1 MKAINLCLS
10 CLLALSLW
18 SLSACRDVTTQ
29 VNPSGLTATNFYKNG
44 ADADVAINAC
54 YDAFQ
59 NPERYVLWGDG
70 RADLLAPTDRSAIS
84 ELQLTTGNL
93 NASNGYIGWENMYEA
108 IKRTNSVLK
117 NVPGI
122 TNAGFASRRERVLG
136 EAYFLR
142 AMAYFYLV
150 RTFDNVPLI
159 LEPYESLTQDFFPK
173 QATPEQVYAQV
184 ELDLKAA
191 ETRLTD
197 RPFSSA
203 VELKG
208 KASLGAVRSALTDL
222 YLWQKKY
229 QAAADAAQQVIGS
242 PAGYALV
249 SGANFGTIFYNKN
262 TSESIWEVQFNN
274 TYLETVNGVAGQTQ
288 NNNLVS
294 QFLPLGGTGYAGG
307 NWTLKYSTKLLNA
320 YVPADVRGPVTVRN
334 TGTPSGAPFRDPNTQ
349 YINKYQGT
357 LGNQNALRF
366 FDANQVIYR
375 LADVLLMRAEA
386 LNELGKTADAIPLLN
401 QIRTRAGLPVTTAV
415 SQTDVR
421 LAIENERFLEL
432 AFEGKR
438 YFDLKRTG
446 RYAAVTGNTDPNWL
460 RWPIT
465 VTELA
470 KNPNLVQNLGY

>member
-1 MKAINLCLS
+1 MKTIQIPLLFLS
-10 CLLALSLW
+10 ALSL
-18 SLSACRDVTTQ
+18 VTVSGCENVTEQ
-29 VNPSGLTATNFYKNG
+29 VNPSGITATNFYKTA

-59 NPERYVLWGDG
+59 NPDRFVFWGDG
-70 RADLLAPTDRSAIS
+70 RTDLFAVTDRSGLS
-84 ELQLTTGNL
+84 EQQLVNGDL
-93 NASNGYIGWENMYEA
+93 NATNGFVSWDIMYNA

-117 NVPGI
+117 NVPNI
-122 TNAGFASRRERVLG
+122 TDAGLDGRRERILG

-159 LEPYESLTQDFFPK
+159 LEPYESLKQDFLPK

-184 ELDLKAA
+184 EADLKEA
-191 ETRLTD
+191 EKRLTD
-197 RPFSSA
+197 RPFTSA
-203 VELKG
+203 VELRG

-229 QAAADAAQQVIGS
+229 QEAADAAQQVISS
-242 PAGYALV
+242 PVGYALV
-249 SGANFGTIFYNKN
+249 SGANFGTIYFNKN
-262 TSESIWEVQFNN
+262 TSESIWEIQLNN
-274 TYLETVNGVAGQTQ
+274 TYLEG
-288 NNNLVS
+288 NNNFLVN

-307 NWTLKYSTKLLNA
+307 NWTLKYSAKLLNA

-334 TGTPSGAPFRDPNTQ
+334 TGTPGAPYRDPNTE

-357 LGNQNALRF
+357 LANQNALRF

-375 LADVLLMRAEA
+375 LADVILMRAEA

-401 QIRTRAGLPVTTAV
+401 QIRTRAGLPATMAV
-415 SQTDVR
+415 SQADVR

-446 RYAAVTGNTDPNWL
+446 RYAAVTGKTNPNWL

-465 VTELA
+465 ANELIL
-470 KNPNLVQNLGY
+470 NPNLIQNPGY

>member
-1 MKAINLCLS
+1 MNPINLRFP
-10 CLLALSLW
+10 LLLVLL
-18 SLSACRDVTTQ
+18 SLSACRDVTMQ
-29 VNPSGLTATNFYKNG
+29 VNPSGIAASSFYKTG

-59 NPERYVLWGDG
+59 NPDRYVLWGDG
-70 RADLLAPTDRSAIS
+70 RSDILAVTDRSS
-84 ELQLTTGNL
+84 VTDQQLVNGNL
-93 NASNGYIGWENMYEA
+93 NATNGFANWGEQYEA
-108 IKRTNSVLK
+108 INRTNSVLK

-122 TNAGFASRRERVLG
+122 ADPGFAARKERILG

-159 LEPYESLTQDFFPK
+159 LEPYESLSQDFFPK

-184 ELDLKAA
+184 EADLKAA

-197 RPFSSA
+197 RPFSAA

-208 KASLGAVRSALTDL
+208 KASLGAVRAALTDV

-229 QAAADAAQQVIGS
+229 QAAADAAQQVISS

-249 SGANFGTIFYNKN
+249 SGANFGTIFFNKN
-262 TSESIWEVQFNN
+262 TSEAIWEIQLNN
-274 TYLETVNGVAGQTQ
+274 VYLEGN
-288 NNNLVS
+288 NNNLVNY
-294 QFLPLGGTGYAGG
+294 FLPLGGTGYAGG

-320 YVPADVRGPVTVRN
+320 YLPADLRGPVTVRN
-334 TGTPSGAPFRDPNTQ
+334 TGTPNTTSFRDANTQ
-349 YINKYQGT
+349 YVNKYQGT
-357 LGNQNALRF
+357 LANQNAARF
-366 FDANQVIYR
+366 FDSNQVIYR
-375 LADVLLMRAEA
+375 LADVILMRAEA
-386 LNELGKTADAIPLLN
+386 LNELGKPAEAIPLLN
-401 QIRTRAGLPVTTAV
+401 QVRTRAGLPATTAV
-415 SQTDVR
+415 SQADVR

-465 VTELA
+465 ANEVT
-470 KNPNLVQNLGY
+470 KNPNLVQNPGY

>member
-1 MKAINLCLS
+1 MKTIYIRCS
-10 CLLALSLW
+10 FLLILSLL
-18 SLSACRDVTTQ
+18 SLSGCRDVTEQ
-29 VNPSGLTATNFYKNG
+29 LNPSGITATNFYRNG

-59 NPERYVLWGDG
+59 NPDRYVIWGDG
-70 RADLLAPTDRSAIS
+70 RTDLFAVTDRSGLADQQVVI
-84 ELQLTTGNL
+84 GNL
-93 NASNGYIGWENMYEA
+93 NATNGYVGWEGMYEA

-117 NVPGI
+117 NVPAI
-122 TNAGFASRRERVLG
+122 TDPGFASRKERVLG

-173 QATPEQVYAQV
+173 QATPDQVYTQV
-184 ELDLKAA
+184 EADLKAA
-191 ETRLTD
+191 STRLTD
-197 RPFSSA
+197 QPFSAA
-203 VELKG
+203 VEQKG

-222 YLWQKKY
+222 YLWRKQY
-229 QAAADAAQQVIGS
+229 QQAADAAQQVISS

-249 SGANFGTIFYNKN
+249 SGANFGTIFYNRN

-274 TYLETVNGVAGQTQ
+274 TYLEGN
-288 NNNLVS
+288 NNNLVNL
-294 QFLPLGGTGYAGG
+294 FLPLGGTGYAGG
-307 NWTLKYSTKLLNA
+307 NWQFKYSTKLLNA
-320 YVPADVRGPVTVRN
+320 YVPADVRGPVTVRTTGSPN
-334 TGTPSGAPFRDPNTQ
+334 TTAFRDANTQ
-349 YINKYQGT
+349 YVNKYVGT
-357 LGNQNALRF
+357 LASGNAVRF

-375 LADVLLMRAEA
+375 LADVILMRAEA
-386 LNELGKTADAIPLLN
+386 LNELNRPAEAIPLLN

-415 SQTDVR
+415 SQADVR

-465 VTELA
+465 ANELT
-470 KNPNLVQNLGY
+470 KNLNLVQNTGY

>member
-1 MKAINLCLS
+1 MKTINISFASGLAITL
-10 CLLALSLW
+10 LSLTG
-18 SLSACRDVTTQ
+18 CRDVTEQ
-29 VNPSGLTATNFYKNG
+29 VNPSGITATNFYQNG
-44 ADADVAINAC
+44 ADADVAINSC

-70 RADLLAPTDRSAIS
+70 RSDLFTVTDRSGIN
-84 ELQLTTGNL
+84 EQQLVNGNL
-93 NASNGYIGWENMYEA
+93 NATNGYIGWENMYEA

-122 TNAGFASRRERVLG
+122 TDLGFAGRKERVLG

-173 QATPEQVYAQV
+173 QALPEQVYTQV
-184 ELDLKAA
+184 EADLKAA
-191 ETRLTD
+191 ESRLTNQ
-197 RPFSSA
+197 PFSA
-203 VELKG
+203 GVEQKG
-208 KASLGAVRSALTDL
+208 RASLGAVRAAMTDL

-229 QAAADAAQQVIGS
+229 QQAADAAQQVISS
-242 PAGYALV
+242 PNGYALV

-262 TSESIWEVQFNN
+262 TTESIWEIQLNN
-274 TYLETVNGVAGQTQ
+274 AYLEGN
-288 NNNLVS
+288 NNNLVN

-320 YVPADVRGPVTVRN
+320 YAPADLRGPVTVRN
-334 TGTPSGAPFRDPNTQ
+334 TGSPNATGFRDANTP

-357 LGNQNALRF
+357 LTNGNVVRY

-375 LADVLLMRAEA
+375 LADMILMRAEA
-386 LNELGKTADAIPLLN
+386 LNELGKTPDAIPLLN
-401 QIRTRAGLPVTTAV
+401 QIRTRAGLAATTAT
-415 SQTDVR
+415 SQAELR
-421 LAIENERFLEL
+421 LALENERFLEL

-438 YFDLKRTG
+438 YYDLKRTG
-446 RYAAVTGNTDPNWL
+446 RYAAVTGNPDPNWL

-465 VTELA
+465 STEIT
-470 KNPNLVQNLGY
+470 KNPNLIQNPGY

>member
-1 MKAINLCLS
+1 MNLQIIRFLLLLS
-10 CLLALSLW
+10 VL
-18 SLSACRDVTTQ
+18 SLSACRDVTDQ
-29 VNPSGLTATNFYKNG
+29 VNPSGIASANFYKNG

-59 NPERYVLWGDG
+59 NPERYVLWGDS
-70 RADLLAPTDRSAIS
+70 RADILAVTDRSALN
-84 ELQLTTGNL
+84 EQQLVNGNL
-93 NASNGYIGWENMYEA
+93 NATNGYIGWETMYGA
-108 IKRTNSVLK
+108 INRANSVLK
-117 NVPGI
+117 NVPTI
-122 TNAGFASRRERVLG
+122 TDPGLTNRKERILG

-150 RTFDNVPLI
+150 RTFDNVPVI
-159 LEPYESLTQDFFPK
+159 LEPYESLTQNFFPK
-173 QATPEQVYAQV
+173 QSTPDQVFNQIEA
-184 ELDLKAA
+184 DLKAA

-197 RPFSSA
+197 KPFSSV
-203 VELKG
+203 VEQKG

-229 QAAADAAQQVIGS
+229 QPAADASLQVINS
-242 PAGYALV
+242 TAAYALV

-262 TSESIWEVQFNN
+262 TSESIWEIQLNN
-274 TYLETVNGVAGQTQ
+274 TYLEGN
-288 NNNLVS
+288 NNNLVN

-307 NWTLKYSTKLLNA
+307 NWTLKYSTKILNA
-320 YVPADVRGPVTVRN
+320 YLPADLRGPVTVRN
-334 TGTPSGAPFRDPNTQ
+334 TGTPSGAPFRDANTQ
-349 YINKYQGT
+349 YVNKYQGT
-357 LGNQNALRF
+357 LANQNAARF

-386 LNELGKTADAIPLLN
+386 LNELGKPTEAIPLLN

-415 SQTDVR
+415 SQAEVR

-438 YFDLKRTG
+438 YYDLKRTG
-446 RYAAVTGNTDPNWL
+446 RYAAVTGFTDPNWL

-465 VTELA
+465 ATELV
-470 KNPNLVQNLGY
+470 KNVNLVQNPGY